1 MHMHIDIKTI
11 KKTQSNNYYK
21 IVRQR
26 RFILPTEMIGRLTEC
41 LRQKIWSQ
49 AGGPALRTEVVFPGK
64 VGPLTWK

>member
-26 RFILPTEMIGRLTEC
+26 RFILPTEMIGRL
-41 LRQKIWSQ
+41 I
-49 AGGPALRTEVVFPGK
+49 
-64 VGPLTWK
+64 